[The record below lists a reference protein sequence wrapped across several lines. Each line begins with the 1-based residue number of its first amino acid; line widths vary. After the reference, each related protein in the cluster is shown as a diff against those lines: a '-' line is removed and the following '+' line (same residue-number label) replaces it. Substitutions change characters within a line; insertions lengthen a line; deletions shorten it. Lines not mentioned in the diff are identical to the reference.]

1 MRKRLLLTCGV
12 LCIGISAGRAEDMV
26 RAAEVRSIGSGATLT
41 AIDRGY
47 FRDQG
52 IKVELDAIDSSANA
66 IALLAQSRY
75 QIIEGGLSAGYFNA
89 LDKDLP
95 IIAVAD
101 RASSPLGHNLM
112 IRTDLKGEIKSIKDL
127 KGRVIASN
135 GPGSISTYEID
146 KILQRGG
153 LGIADVDIKVV
164 PFTQMGLALNNKA
177 VDAALA
183 IPPFTYQIRDPGFG
197 VMFADPDDYVRP
209 APTELSVN
217 MINTDWAKQ
226 NLDLVRRYYLAYMR
240 GVRDYCQAYH
250 GGSNRKEMIDLLV
263 RSGAER
269 RPEMLNDY
277 IWPARDPLGRVN
289 VASVLDIAGWYVK
302 NKFTSA
308 VPATARLADLSYID
322 YVNSKLG
329 PFVLENQSS
338 TLKGCR

>member
-1 MRKRLLLTCGV
+1 
-12 LCIGISAGRAEDMV
+12 
-26 RAAEVRSIGSGATLT
+26 
-41 AIDRGY
+41 
-47 FRDQG
+47 
-52 IKVELDAIDSSANA
+52 
-66 IALLAQSRY
+66 
-75 QIIEGGLSAGYFNA
+75 
-89 LDKDLP
+89 
-95 IIAVAD
+95 
-101 RASSPLGHNLM
+101 
-112 IRTDLKGEIKSIKDL
+112 
-127 KGRVIASN
+127 
-135 GPGSISTYEID
+135 
-146 KILQRGG
+146 
-153 LGIADVDIKVV
+153 
-164 PFTQMGLALNNKA
+164 
-177 VDAALA
+177 
-183 IPPFTYQIRDPGFG
+183 
-197 VMFADPDDYVRP
+197 MFADPDDYVRP

>member
-146 KILQRGG
+146 KILQSGA
-153 LGIADVDIKVV
+153 LGIADVDVKVV

>member
-1 MRKRLLLTCGV
+1 MRKRLLLTSGA
-12 LCIGISAGRAEDMV
+12 LCLSILAARAEDMV

-47 FRDQG
+47 FKEQG

-66 IALLAQSRY
+66 IALLAQGRY
-75 QIIEGGLSAGYFNA
+75 QVIEGGLSAGYFNG

-101 RASSPLGHNLM
+101 RASSPLAHNLM

-127 KGRVIASN
+127 RGRVIASN

-146 KILQRGG
+146 KILASAG

-209 APTELSVN
+209 APTALSVA
-217 MINTDWAKQ
+217 MVNTDWAKQ
-226 NLDLVRRYYLAYMR
+226 NVDLVRRYYLAYMR

-269 RPEMLNDY
+269 RPEMLNAY
-277 IWPARDPLGRVN
+277 VWPARDPLGRVN

-302 NKFTSA
+302 NKFTTA
-308 VPATARLADLSYID
+308 VPVTARLADMSYID